1 MVNAIKIS
9 FMFRKQPKIEVKP
22 TKTDRLVMRVGWALV
37 ALHFILV
44 VVFYADLPDTIATH
58 FNLKGVADGFGHKK
72 DLWALPI
79 LTLFFYYGLWLLT
92 TRMKPWNYNYPTKVT
107 EVNAPLLYALSIRM
121 MVRINLGIVL
131 LFLAISLHSIV
142 LTQKIEN
149 INIAWIPIALVICI
163 TLYPFVVIYQMFQ
176 IPKT

>member
-107 EVNAPLLYALSIRM
+107 EVNAPALYALSIQM
-121 MVRINLGIVL
+121 MVWLNIGIL
-131 LFLAISLHSIV
+131 LTFLAISVHSILLAKEIHIHFMGWLPMV
-142 LTQKIEN
+142 LV
-149 INIAWIPIALVICI
+149 AGI
-163 TLYPFVVIYQMFQ
+163 TLYPFLVIYQMFQ